1 MLVLVEGITISVSG
15 ALFGITFHT
24 LATMY
29 DSTDTQLFYWVFF
42 CTTVIFLVLRI
53 LQIVSYGVNGQTTG
67 GQKSYKKWEFVYFAH
82 YLLSM
87 IVIVIVFY
95 YVQVSPC
102 MMLFIGT

>member
-29 DSTDTQLFYWVFF
+29 DSADTQLFYWVFF

-53 LQIVSYGVNGQTTG
+53 FQIIAYGVNGQTTA
-67 GQKSYKKWEFVYFAH
+67 GQQSYKKWEFAYFAH